1 MSEALVEIMG
11 AAFPVS
17 ATPGAEPRA
26 RSLARMVEHA
36 RDWLSELLRFEPQV
50 RLQVLD
56 EAAWA
61 GAALA
66 PAYGIPHT
74 AGGDT
79 VVASAGPSELFDEIR
94 DVILEEASAGPRAQL
109 FQVYGDP
116 PNLSSFVDLL
126 AVHELA
132 HLYHEQVP
140 FTFPTLWLE
149 ELFADVALEGYVVEA
164 LPAAHR
170 VLETL
175 PRAGREIRPDRI
187 PDHGL
192 ERFGEAAAAGG
203 GLRGSWF
210 RLRLHEAA
218 IGLWEA
224 GGRELVQT
232 MYERFR
238 DAPSDQ
244 VDLGSIDHA
253 LAAVPATW
261 PD

>member
-1 MSEALVEIMG
+1 MAEAPVEVAG
-11 AAFPVS
+11 SAFPVFAS
-17 ATPGAEPRA
+17 PGAEPRA

-36 RDWLSELLRFEPQV
+36 RDWLSELLGFEPRV
-50 RLQVLD
+50 RLQALD
-56 EAAWA
+56 AQAWA
-61 GAALA
+61 GAAPA
-66 PAYGIPHT
+66 EAYGTPHT

-79 VVASAGPSELFDEIR
+79 VVVAAGPSDLFDEIR
-94 DVILEEASAGPRAQL
+94 DVILQEASAGPRAQL

-140 FTFPTLWLE
+140 FAFPTLWLQ

-164 LPAAHR
+164 LPAAHH

-175 PRAGREIRPDRI
+175 PRAAREIRPDRI

-192 ERFGEAAAAGG
+192 DRFGQAAAGG
-203 GLRGSWF
+203 LTHAWF
-210 RLRLHEAA
+210 RLRLHDVA
-218 IGLWEA
+218 IGLWDA
-224 GGRELVQT
+224 GGRELVRS

-244 VDLGSIDHA
+244 VDLGSIHPA
-253 LAAVPATW
+253 LAAAPASW

>member
-1 MSEALVEIMG
+1 MAEAPVEVTG
-11 AAFPVS
+11 SAFPVS

-36 RDWLSELLRFEPQV
+36 RDWLSALLGFEPRI

-56 EAAWA
+56 AEAWA
-61 GAALA
+61 GAAPA
-66 PAYGIPHT
+66 PAYGTPHT

-79 VVASAGPSELFDEIR
+79 VVVAAGPSDLFDEIR
-94 DVILEEASAGPRAQL
+94 EVILQEASAGPRAQL

-140 FTFPTLWLE
+140 FTFPTLWLQ

-175 PRAGREIRPDRI
+175 PRATREIRPAGI

-192 ERFGEAAAAGG
+192 ERFGEAAA
-203 GLRGSWF
+203 GSLPDAWF
-210 RLRLHEAA
+210 RLRLHDAA
-218 IGLWEA
+218 IGLWDA
-224 GGRELVQT
+224 GGRELVRT

-244 VDLGSIDHA
+244 VDLGSIDPA
-253 LAAVPATW
+253 LAAVSAAW
-261 PD
+261 PP